1 MKEHVV
7 RIHRQSSDILL
18 AGHLQAGGVASYA
31 VCCTVLSDDVFHAR
45 LRVYPEAGESGHQMN
60 VSVPVPHYQEKLRGG
75 FSVQIRSTA
84 RGLGKACFR
93 YPFSQSSDKLIMGG
107 AIAVADKVGSTPDR
121 QPATLPDQP
130 WG

>member
-7 RIHRQSSDILL
+7 RIHRQSSDIPL

-31 VCCTVLSDDVFHAR
+31 VCCAVLSDDVFHAR
-45 LRVYPEAGESGHQMN
+45 PRVYPVAGESGHQMN

-84 RGLGKACFR
+84 RGTG
-93 YPFSQSSDKLIMGG
+93 QSVLS
-107 AIAVADKVGSTPDR
+107 VPV
-121 QPATLPDQP
+121 QPVF
-130 WG
+130 